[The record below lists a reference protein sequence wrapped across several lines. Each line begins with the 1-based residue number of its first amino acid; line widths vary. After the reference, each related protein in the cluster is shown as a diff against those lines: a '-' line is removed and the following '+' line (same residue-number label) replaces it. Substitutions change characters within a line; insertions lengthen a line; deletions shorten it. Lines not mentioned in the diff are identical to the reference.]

1 MADRQDHRDGTA
13 SRWTRR
19 DFLLTSGR
27 LAGGVAGA
35 SVLASCGGGGGD
47 KTGGAQGKVTLN
59 VLLANHTPYYAM
71 IKGDFE
77 RQQNASVNL
86 TREQFALLNA
96 KLATAFGSGGYTWDV
111 VYIWRPWV
119 EQFRKY
125 LVPLDELGFTPDPGD
140 MLPVSIKQ
148 IKASDGKWYGMPSNT
163 YTYVLYANKK
173 SLDAAGVDFPTTYED
188 FVSAA
193 KKLTTGGSFGYVDGW
208 APGYLFPKWC
218 VWLHLNGGTLYAEPA
233 VGARVAFDS
242 PEAMQATA
250 DMQALL
256 PSMPK
261 EVVTS
266 PWGIYDVEAKKVF
279 FSTKAAMMIDYQ
291 HLWYESQDASI
302 SQVGEGN
309 VAVGIIPGKASG
321 PKSGGQYVGECFA
334 IPKTARNKEKALE
347 LVKYWSNPANQLGLL
362 TKRSQMHQFDPAGED
377 GFPAYR
383 SDYSDPSLSG
393 GDKTIVDV
401 VFEQQKYKGDRY
413 ETRPAY
419 QKIADT
425 IEAAVSSVITGQ
437 RPVKDAHTS
446 AQKALDDIV
455 AAEKQGG

>member
-1 MADRQDHRDGTA
+1 MADRQGHQDSAA

-19 DFLLTSGR
+19 DFLATSTR
-27 LAGGVAGA
+27 LAGVAGA
-35 SVLASCGGGGGD
+35 GLLAGCSGG
-47 KTGGAQGKVTLN
+47 KAAPEQGHVTLN

-77 RQQNASVNL
+77 RQQNATINL

-96 KLATAFGSGGYTWDV
+96 KLATAFGSGGYSWDV
-111 VYIWRPWV
+111 VYIWRAWV

-125 LVPLDELGFTPDPGD
+125 LIPLDELGFTPDPSD

-148 IKASDGKWYGMPSNT
+148 VKASDGKWYGMPSNT

-173 SLDAAGVDFPTTYED
+173 SLAAAGVEFPKTYED
-188 FVSAA
+188 FVAAA
-193 KKLTTGGSFGYVDGW
+193 KKLTRADSFGYVDGW

-233 VGARVAFDS
+233 VGARVNFDS

-279 FSTKAAMMIDYQ
+279 FRTKAAMLIDYQ
-291 HLWYESQDASI
+291 HLWYESQDASV

-309 VAVGIIPGKASG
+309 VAVGLIPGKASG
-321 PKSGGQYVGECFA
+321 PRSGGQYVGECFA
-334 IPKTARNKEKALE
+334 IPKTARNKEKALA
-347 LVKYWSNPANQLGLL
+347 LVKYWSNARNQVGLL
-362 TKRSQMHQFDPAGED
+362 TKRSQLHQFDPAGED

-393 GDKTIVDV
+393 GDKTIVDAT
-401 VFEQQKYKGDRY
+401 FEQQKYKGDRY

-425 IEAAVSSVITGQ
+425 VEAAVSSVLTGQ
-437 RPVKDAHTS
+437 RPVQDAHTS
-446 AQKALDDIV
+446 AQKALDAIV